1 MCCVHAV
8 NNALQAFHERLAAKL
23 VARLRTAFLSF
34 DKLRALSRLCAKT
47 KAEASRAAKA
57 NFQVKCWNDDGL
69 REIVRGRCEISAMN
83 LSFSGCGFLGIYHVG
98 VASAFREYV
107 PQICLGKICGASAG
121 SLAAAA
127 LACEVP
133 LGETTTYILRVAVR
147 ARQRALGPLHPGFDI
162 NGIIHDSLCKLL
174 PENAHKL
181 CSGRLFISLTRVSDG
196 KNVLMSDFESRDQLI
211 QALKCSCFIP
221 FYSGLRPPK
230 INGVAYMDGGF
241 SDNQPSVEGGNTVT
255 VSPFAG
261 DSDICPIDD
270 SFNLM
275 EINFSNTS
283 ISICPGNLYRLA
295 RIFFPPDPEILSR
308 MCQQGFDD
316 AVRFLQKHNMI
327 SCTSCLAVQSSFV
340 MAAPEASP
348 ELSADSDGEHPFDNC
363 TSCKRRQEL
372 ALTDR
377 LPETIVRAIQEA
389 SDHLNKGVI
398 NWLFRHRPMKLLS
411 ILTIPYVLP
420 IDIVI
425 VIVCKMWQLLP
436 KLRREIRRRLM
447 RTLGL
452 ARDFTSKLHSKHPLY
467 SARFSCQLNITEFN
481 YSPDEPEPR
490 PKTPTGQ
497 PLRRVPAPM
506 LRHDLR
512 SRSLE
517 DLVRGNPRLQ
527 QRQRAKQRKS
537 SYAGMAMPPR
547 RAGSEDTTVVSSLNF
562 GFTMNLPES
571 RGGQGP
577 QGGAVGGPVERCRR
591 QSVVEALRTLSEDYE
606 GDDSVD
612 AIALTNQALSW
623 EKECIERCQHKE
635 DADKLEHI
643 LDVTQQKSA
652 LMAFY
657 YTDTTTHKVHVTE
670 LFDLSKNAPHSS
682 GKSSP
687 TVSDGGHQKRR
698 LSVDT
703 SAPGTSRETPPLV
716 RMAPVDEGTPTP
728 TGIGQQPFFEERPLS
743 AASTV
748 SLSDAG
754 CISLES
760 AGSSDSPSPPSTSGQ
775 SPSFQRKM
783 PRRKNSIAVNCGAR

>member
-1 MCCVHAV
+1 MFAD
-8 NNALQAFHERLAAKL
+8 AAK
-23 VARLRTAFLSF
+23 
-34 DKLRALSRLCAKT
+34 
-47 KAEASRAAKA
+47 
-57 NFQVKCWNDDGL
+57 
-69 REIVRGRCEISAMN
+69 ISAMN

-107 PQICLGKICGASAG
+107 PQMCLGKICGASAG

-174 PENAHKL
+174 PENAHKV

-196 KNVLMSDFESRDQLI
+196 KNVLMSEFESRDQLI

-241 SDNQPSVEGGNTVT
+241 SDNQPSVEGGITVT

-261 DSDICPIDD
+261 DSDICPMDD

-348 ELSADSDGEHPFDNC
+348 EVSADSDGEHPFDNC

-372 ALTDR
+372 ALTER
-377 LPETIVRAIQEA
+377 LPETIVKAIQEA

-643 LDVTQQKSA
+643 LDVTQKKSA

-670 LFDLSKNAPHSS
+670 LFDLSEGAPHSS

-687 TVSDGGHQKRR
+687 TVSDGGNQKRR

-728 TGIGQQPFFEERPLS
+728 TGIGQLPFFEERPLS

-748 SLSDAG
+748 SSADAG

-783 PRRKNSIAVNCGAR
+783 PRRKNSVAFVNCGAR

>member
-1 MCCVHAV
+1 MFAD
-8 NNALQAFHERLAAKL
+8 AAK
-23 VARLRTAFLSF
+23 
-34 DKLRALSRLCAKT
+34 
-47 KAEASRAAKA
+47 
-57 NFQVKCWNDDGL
+57 
-69 REIVRGRCEISAMN
+69 ISAMN

-241 SDNQPSVEGGNTVT
+241 SDNQPSVEGGITVT

-261 DSDICPIDD
+261 DSDICPMDD

-348 ELSADSDGEHPFDNC
+348 EVSADSDGEHPFDNC

-372 ALTDR
+372 ALTER
-377 LPETIVRAIQEA
+377 LPETIVKAIQEA

-643 LDVTQQKSA
+643 LDVTQKKSA

-670 LFDLSKNAPHSS
+670 LFDLSKGAPHSS

-687 TVSDGGHQKRR
+687 TVSDGGNQKRR

-728 TGIGQQPFFEERPLS
+728 TGIGQLPFFEERPLS

-748 SLSDAG
+748 SSSDAG

-783 PRRKNSIAVNCGAR
+783 PRRKNSVAFVNCGAR

>member
-1 MCCVHAV
+1 
-8 NNALQAFHERLAAKL
+8 
-23 VARLRTAFLSF
+23 
-34 DKLRALSRLCAKT
+34 
-47 KAEASRAAKA
+47 
-57 NFQVKCWNDDGL
+57 
-69 REIVRGRCEISAMN
+69 MN

-107 PQICLGKICGASAG
+107 PQVCLGKICGASAG

-147 ARQRALGPLHPGFDI
+147 ARHRALGPLHPGFDI
-162 NGIIHDSLCKLL
+162 NGIIHDGLCKLL

-196 KNVLMSDFESRDQLI
+196 KNVLMSEFESRDQLI

-241 SDNQPSVEGGNTVT
+241 SDNQPSVEGGDTVT

-372 ALTDR
+372 ALTER

-425 VIVCKMWQLLP
+425 VVVCKMWQLLP

-490 PKTPTGQ
+490 AKTPTGQ
-497 PLRRVPAPM
+497 LPRRVPAPM

-562 GFTMNLPES
+562 GFTMNLPGS

-606 GDDSVD
+606 DDASVD

-623 EKECIERCQHKE
+623 EKECIERCQRKE

-657 YTDTTTHKVHVTE
+657 YTDTATHKVRVTE
-670 LFDLSKNAPHSS
+670 LFDLGKGAS

-687 TVSDGGHQKRR
+687 TVSDGAHQKRR
-698 LSVDT
+698 LSMDS

-728 TGIGQQPFFEERPLS
+728 TGVGQQPFFEDRPLS

-748 SLSDAG
+748 SSSDAG

-760 AGSSDSPSPPSTSGQ
+760 AGSSDSPSSPSTSGQ
-775 SPSFQRKM
+775 SPSFQRKT
-783 PRRKNSIAVNCGAR
+783 PRRKNSVAFVNCGAR

>member
-1 MCCVHAV
+1 MC
-8 NNALQAFHERLAAKL
+8 E
-23 VARLRTAFLSF
+23 
-34 DKLRALSRLCAKT
+34 DKGGSELPGD
-47 KAEASRAAKA
+47 
-57 NFQVKCWNDDGL
+57 QCWDDDGL
-69 REIVRGRCEISAMN
+69 EEIVRGRCEMSALN

-107 PQICLGKICGASAG
+107 PQICLGKIAGASAG

-147 ARQRALGPLHPGFDI
+147 ARHRALGPLHPGFDI
-162 NGIIHDSLCKLL
+162 NGIIHDGLCKLL

-196 KNVLMSDFESRDQLI
+196 KNVLMSEFESRDQLI

-241 SDNQPSVEGGNTVT
+241 SDNQPSVAEGDTVT

-275 EINFSNTS
+275 QINFSNTS
-283 ISICPGNLYRLA
+283 ISICPGNLYRAA

-372 ALTDR
+372 ALTER
-377 LPETIVRAIQEA
+377 LPETIVKAIQEA

-436 KLRREIRRRLM
+436 KLRREIRRRVA

-497 PLRRVPAPM
+497 PPRRVPAPM

-527 QRQRAKQRKS
+527 QQRQRAKQRKS
-537 SYAGMAMPPR
+537 SYAGLPMPPR

-562 GFTMNLPES
+562 GFTMNLPGS

-591 QSVVEALRTLSEDYE
+591 QSVVEALRTLSEDRE
-606 GDDSVD
+606 EDASVD
-612 AIALTNQALSW
+612 AIALTNKALSW
-623 EKECIERCQHKE
+623 EKECIERCQRKE
-635 DADKLEHI
+635 DTDKLEQI

-657 YTDTTTHKVHVTE
+657 YTDATTHKVHVTE
-670 LFDLSKNAPHSS
+670 LFDLSKGAPQSS
-682 GKSSP
+682 GTSSP
-687 TVSDGGHQKRR
+687 TVSEGAHQKRR
-698 LSVDT
+698 LSMDGLA
-703 SAPGTSRETPPLV
+703 SGTSRQTPPLV
-716 RMAPVDEGTPTP
+716 RMEPVDEGTPTP
-728 TGIGQQPFFEERPLS
+728 TGLGQQPFFEERPPS
-743 AASTV
+743 ASSSSAMSP
-748 SLSDAG
+748 SDVD
-754 CISLES
+754 CISWES
-760 AGSSDSPSPPSTSGQ
+760 VGSSDSSSPPSTSGK
-775 SPSFQRKM
+775 SPSFERKT
-783 PRRKNSIAVNCGAR
+783 PRRKNSVAFVNCGVR

>member
-1 MCCVHAV
+1 MR
-8 NNALQAFHERLAAKL
+8 E
-23 VARLRTAFLSF
+23 
-34 DKLRALSRLCAKT
+34 DKSGSEQRGKSELPGDQCR
-47 KAEASRAAKA
+47 
-57 NFQVKCWNDDGL
+57 NDDGL
-69 REIVRGRCEISAMN
+69 EEIILRRCEISAMN

-107 PQICLGKICGASAG
+107 PQICLGKIAGASAG

-147 ARQRALGPLHPGFDI
+147 ARHRALGPLHPGFDI
-162 NGIIHDSLCKLL
+162 NGIIHDGLCKLL

-196 KNVLMSDFESRDQLI
+196 KNVLMSHFETRDQLI

-241 SDNQPSVEGGNTVT
+241 SDNQPSVEEGNTVT

-275 EINFSNTS
+275 QINFSNTS
-283 ISICPGNLYRLA
+283 ISICPGNLYRAA

-340 MAAPEASP
+340 MAAPEVSP

-372 ALTDR
+372 ALTER
-377 LPETIVRAIQEA
+377 LPETIVKAIQEA

-436 KLRREIRRRLM
+436 KLRRDIRRRLA

-497 PLRRVPAPM
+497 SPRRVPAPM

-527 QRQRAKQRKS
+527 QQRQRAKQRKS
-537 SYAGMAMPPR
+537 SYAGLAMPPR

-562 GFTMNLPES
+562 GFTMNVPGS
-571 RGGQGP
+571 RGGPGP

-591 QSVVEALRTLSEDYE
+591 QSVVEALRTLSEDRE
-606 GDDSVD
+606 EDASVD

-623 EKECIERCQHKE
+623 EKECIERCQRKE
-635 DADKLEHI
+635 DADKLEQI

-657 YTDTTTHKVHVTE
+657 YTDAATHKVRVTE
-670 LFDLSKNAPHSS
+670 LFDLGKGAPQSS
-682 GKSSP
+682 GTSSP
-687 TVSDGGHQKRR
+687 IISEAVHQKRR
-698 LSVDT
+698 LSTDG
-703 SAPGTSRETPPLV
+703 SAPGTSRQTPPLV
-716 RMAPVDEGTPTP
+716 RMEPVDEGTP
-728 TGIGQQPFFEERPLS
+728 TGIGQQPFFEDRPPS
-743 AASTV
+743 ASSSSTM
-748 SLSDAG
+748 SPSDVD

-760 AGSSDSPSPPSTSGQ
+760 VGSSDSSSLSSTSGK
-775 SPSFQRKM
+775 SPTFQRRM
-783 PRRKNSIAVNCGAR
+783 PRRKNSVAFVNCGVR

>member
-8 NNALQAFHERLAAKL
+8 NNALQAFHERQAAEL

-571 RGGQGP
+571 RAQGP

-670 LFDLSKNAPHSS
+670 LFDLSKGAPHSS

-743 AASTV
+743 AASTI

-783 PRRKNSIAVNCGAR
+783 PRRKNSIAFVNCGAR

>member
-1 MCCVHAV
+1 M
-8 NNALQAFHERLAAKL
+8 
-23 VARLRTAFLSF
+23 
-34 DKLRALSRLCAKT
+34 
-47 KAEASRAAKA
+47 
-57 NFQVKCWNDDGL
+57 
-69 REIVRGRCEISAMN
+69 SAMN

-107 PQICLGKICGASAG
+107 PQICLGKIAGASAG

-147 ARQRALGPLHPGFDI
+147 ARHRALGPLHPGFDI
-162 NGIIHDSLCKLL
+162 NGIIHDGLCKLL

-196 KNVLMSDFESRDQLI
+196 KNVLMSEFETRDQLI

-241 SDNQPSVEGGNTVT
+241 SDNQPSVAEGDTVT

-275 EINFSNTS
+275 QINFSNTS
-283 ISICPGNLYRLA
+283 ISICPGNLYRAA

-348 ELSADSDGEHPFDNC
+348 ELSADSDGDHPFDNC

-372 ALTDR
+372 ALTER
-377 LPETIVRAIQEA
+377 LPETIVKAIQEA

-436 KLRREIRRRLM
+436 KLRREIRRRVA

-497 PLRRVPAPM
+497 PPRRVPAPM

-527 QRQRAKQRKS
+527 QQRQRAKQRKS
-537 SYAGMAMPPR
+537 SYAGLAMPPR

-562 GFTMNLPES
+562 GFTMNLPGS

-591 QSVVEALRTLSEDYE
+591 QSVVEALRTLSEDRE
-606 GDDSVD
+606 EDASVD

-623 EKECIERCQHKE
+623 EKECIERCQRKE
-635 DADKLEHI
+635 DADKLEQI

-657 YTDTTTHKVHVTE
+657 YTDATTHKVRVTE
-670 LFDLSKNAPHSS
+670 LFDLSKGAPQSS
-682 GKSSP
+682 GTSSP
-687 TVSDGGHQKRR
+687 TVSEGAHQKRR
-698 LSVDT
+698 LSTDGL
-703 SAPGTSRETPPLV
+703 APGTSRQTPPLV
-716 RMAPVDEGTPTP
+716 RMEPVDEGTPTP
-728 TGIGQQPFFEERPLS
+728 TGLGQPPFFEERPPS
-743 AASTV
+743 ASSSSAMSP
-748 SLSDAG
+748 SDVD
-754 CISLES
+754 CISWES
-760 AGSSDSPSPPSTSGQ
+760 AGSSGSSSPPSTSGK
-775 SPSFQRKM
+775 SPSFELKT
-783 PRRKNSIAVNCGAR
+783 PRRKNSVAFVNCGVR